1 MNISSFLFCVYF
13 LPDTAA
19 VVWEETQPTLDQEMD
34 SYHFSSP
41 EVVIAA
47 TSMNKCDAA
56 VQEISYNN
64 KKVFK
69 EPVKIK
75 TCARAQMNIGKAR
88 YNGENRAEN
97 EEGKQD
103 GNDNVEI
110 VKQGGTKILT
120 CQNGRLSSG
129 QEAIKEEATKGSS
142 INARLTKRMQAKQKC
157 FGKQLTERR
166 LKKIISSID
175 HQSRAQNDH
184 KTKQKFDNLEFGVED
199 GDTNVTAADDVN
211 VEEKSFTRL
220 RSMDSGSRVPE
231 IVRSTGNKEPSLKAV
246 KSAPM
251 TRAQKR
257 NIQGTPQRSLFENI
271 PQTEPDALSDVTGE
285 RMSNEWE
292 KKKLIK
298 TSQETPVKPSG

>member
-13 LPDTAA
+13 LPETAA
-19 VVWEETQPTLDQEMD
+19 VVWEETQPTLHQEMD

-56 VQEISYNN
+56 VQEIYNN

-75 TCARAQMNIGKAR
+75 TYARAQVNIGKAR

-103 GNDNVEI
+103 GNGHVEI

-120 CQNGRLSSG
+120 CQNGRLSST
-129 QEAIKEEATKGSS
+129 QEAIKEEATKRSS
-142 INARLTKRMQAKQKC
+142 NARLTERMQAKQKC

-166 LKKIISSID
+166 LKKIIPSID

-184 KTKQKFDNLEFGVED
+184 KMKQKYDNLEFGFED

-220 RSMDSGSRVPE
+220 RSVDSGSRVPE

-257 NIQGTPQRSLFENI
+257 NIQGTPQRSLCENI
-271 PQTEPDALSDVTGE
+271 PQNEPDALSNVAGE
-285 RMSNEWE
+285 RMSNEEE
-292 KKKLIK
+292 KKKIIK